1 MQTESHLTPLFRV
14 SGRQHA
20 AEHGAVRGEEAEE
33 AGPES
38 VSFTPQT
45 HRNPRRAPVL
55 SRTASADEAALITF
69 FILPPFELFIL
80 KFHEGSFA
88 LTSGLRS
95 LLLCN
100 NWLITAS

>member
-1 MQTESHLTPLFRV
+1 M
-14 SGRQHA
+14 SGRYHA
-20 AEHGAVRGEEAEE
+20 AEHGALRGEEAEE

-55 SRTASADEAALITF
+55 SRTASGATLIRL
-69 FILPPFELFIL
+69 FISRPFELFIL
-80 KFHEGSFA
+80 KFHEGSFTLSA
-88 LTSGLRS
+88 ALRS

-100 NWLITAS
+100 NWLITA